1 MIIEWIIRLCIAG
14 LLILAA
20 IMGWNW
26 IDKENMGALFIY
38 MIVVGVVGGLIG
50 VKFFIPWVGDLLGTF
65 FYSSGEEIQMD
76 DSMKAIAKV
85 AQGDYAGAISEYEK
99 IAAAKPDDAFPI
111 AEIAKI
117 HADRLGDPEAA
128 LSYLYDKLEGKEWA
142 PDAGAFLMFR
152 IVEIHQDKRHDL
164 TAAQEVLEQIIAH
177 FPNTKHSANAHHKLQ
192 EVQQQQFKELAA
204 ERLKSSGSGS

>member
-1 MIIEWIIRLCIAG
+1 M
-14 LLILAA
+14 
-20 IMGWNW
+20 
-26 IDKENMGALFIY
+26 
-38 MIVVGVVGGLIG
+38 
-50 VKFFIPWVGDLLGTF
+50 KFFIPWVGDLLGTF

-152 IVEIHQDKRHDL
+152 IVEINHDKRHDL

-204 ERLKSSGSGS
+204 ERLKSTGSGS